1 MNNKVFSLCML
12 CFFLLNDFIM
22 FAQGDGNEDG
32 DLENPDP
39 ALPINGKLIWL
50 GIIGIIF
57 AFYIYKSKT
66 KEVL

>member
-1 MNNKVFSLCML
+1 MNNKLFSLYIL
-12 CFFLLNDFIM
+12 CFFLLNDFII

-39 ALPINGKLIWL
+39 ALPIDGKLLWL

-57 AFYIYKSKT
+57 AFYIYRSKT

>member
-1 MNNKVFSLCML
+1 M
-12 CFFLLNDFIM
+12 LNDFII

-50 GIIGIIF
+50 GIIGIAF
-57 AFYIYKSKT
+57 AFYVYKRKT
-66 KEVL
+66 KEAI

>member
-1 MNNKVFSLCML
+1 MNNKLFSLYML
-12 CFFLLNDFIM
+12 CFFLLNNFNM
-22 FAQGDGNEDG
+22 FAQGDGSEDG

-39 ALPINGKLIWL
+39 ALPIDGKLIWL

-57 AFYIYKSKT
+57 AFYIYKNKT

>member
-1 MNNKVFSLCML
+1 MNNKLFRLYIL
-12 CFFLLNDFIM
+12 CFFLLNDFII

-39 ALPINGKLIWL
+39 ALPIDGKLLWL

-57 AFYIYKSKT
+57 AFYIYRSKT

>member
-1 MNNKVFSLCML
+1 MNNKLFSLFIL

-39 ALPINGKLIWL
+39 ALPIDGKLVWL
-50 GIIGIIF
+50 GIVGIIF

>member
-1 MNNKVFSLCML
+1 MH
-12 CFFLLNDFIM
+12 DFIL
-22 FAQGDGNEDG
+22 FAQGDNNENG

-39 ALPINGKLIWL
+39 ALPIDGKLIWL

-57 AFYIYKSKT
+57 SFYVYKGKI

>member
-1 MNNKVFSLCML
+1 MNNKLFSLYIL
-12 CFFLLNDFIM
+12 CFFLLNDFII

-39 ALPINGKLIWL
+39 ALPIDGKLIWL

-57 AFYIYKSKT
+57 AFYIYRSKT

>member
-1 MNNKVFSLCML
+1 MNNKLLSLYTL
-12 CFFLLNDFIM
+12 CFFLLNDFII

-39 ALPINGKLIWL
+39 ALPIDGKLIWL

-57 AFYIYKSKT
+57 AFYIYRSKT